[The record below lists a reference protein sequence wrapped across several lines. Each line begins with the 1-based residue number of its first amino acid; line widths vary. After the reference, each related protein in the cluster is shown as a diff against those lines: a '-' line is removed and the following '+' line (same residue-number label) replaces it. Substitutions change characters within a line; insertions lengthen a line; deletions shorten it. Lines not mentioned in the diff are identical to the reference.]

1 MKVKFEIPAKDVTMA
16 KKKAQE
22 ALMRWLC
29 APKSSAPTV
38 ITGNG
43 YHCKIITKSDGSVE
57 IELDL
62 NPERLSD

>member
-1 MKVKFEIPAKDVTMA
+1 MKVKFEIPAKDVSIA

-22 ALMRWLC
+22 GLMRWLC
-29 APKSSAPTV
+29 APKTSAPTV

-43 YHCKIITKSDGSVE
+43 YHCKIVTLKDGGVE

-62 NPERLSD
+62 NPESLTE